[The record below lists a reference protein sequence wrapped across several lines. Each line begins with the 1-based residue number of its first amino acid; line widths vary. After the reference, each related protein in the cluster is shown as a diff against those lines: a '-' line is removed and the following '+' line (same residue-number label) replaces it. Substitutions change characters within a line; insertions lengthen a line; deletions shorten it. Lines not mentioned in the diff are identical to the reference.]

1 MSDWDGVAVNP
12 RAQTE
17 SGPATELENLL
28 VDGPRGEHSDR
39 QLSLG
44 AQTLLYLTLR
54 LATVERLA
62 KSRGVRLPL
71 ILDDVLISLDDER
84 AKLCL
89 EILAEFSE
97 HHQIILLTCHES
109 TLQRAKAAGADILQV
124 PPP

>member
-1 MSDWDGVAVNP
+1 MNP

-17 SGPATELENLL
+17 SDRATESENLL

-39 QLSLG
+39 QLSVS

-84 AKLCL
+84 AKRCL
-89 EILAEFSE
+89 EIRAEFSE
-97 HHQIILLTCHES
+97 RHQMTLLTCHES
-109 TLQRAKAAGADILQV
+109 TLQRVKAAGADILQV
-124 PPP
+124 PSP